1 MSEILSPVLPIG
13 YRLQDSYSIRSLLGQ
28 GGFGITYLA
37 EEEASGRLVVIKENY
52 PAEFSLRHSANYSVS
67 PAGLNKKD
75 EYEWALTAFLNEA
88 RTLTRL
94 RHPNIVTALTVFKSL
109 GTAYYV
115 MDYIGGRPL
124 HEVAPAPQQ
133 LTQEYMLSILRPLL
147 QALQYLHSLPQPML
161 HRDIKPNNILIDT
174 AGSPI
179 LIDFGTARCIMSTHT
194 HTKVGTPGYS
204 PPEQLSTSVTPGP
217 WTDIYALGATC
228 YYLLTGQ
235 TPPDY
240 HNRIFGE
247 PEGLRLA
254 GRADLKGRFSE
265 NLLRSVDRAFMLQP
279 SERWQSA
286 QDWLNA
292 LDSPRK
298 KQPRK
303 ESPDAPVTLVLPSDK
318 KSDAGSRKFH
328 KALIFAAQ
336 QSDFEVLKLLISN
349 GADVNGADKE
359 GRTPLHM
366 AAKGGQIEFVKFLLA
381 APGINVNQA
390 DKEGVTPLHLAA
402 QDGQIESV
410 KLLLAAPGIN
420 VNQVDKCGHPPLR
433 AAAMAGYSKCVK
445 HLLAAPG
452 IDVNL
457 GNALFQA
464 ASNGRESCVK
474 LLLSAPGIDMN
485 QMCNKQTPLYSAIEH
500 GHKECKRL
508 LRSAGASKRPALTE
522 IEKIAIGCGTVI
534 LVVLTTCYYFFGVW
548 GIVVLGLIVWFV
560 GWLIDNFQR

>member
-124 HEVAPAPQQ
+124 HEVAPAPQL

-318 KSDAGSRKFH
+318 KSDVGSQKFN

-336 QSDFEVLKLLISN
+336 ESDVEVLKLLVSN

-366 AAKGGQIEFVKFLLA
+366 AARC
-381 APGINVNQA
+381 
-390 DKEGVTPLHLAA
+390 
-402 QDGQIESV
+402 GQIESV
-410 KLLLAAPGIN
+410 KFLLAVPGID
-420 VNQVDKCGHPPLR
+420 VNKADKDGNTSLHW
-433 AAAMAGYSKCVK
+433 AATWGNPECVRL
-445 HLLAAPG
+445 LLAAPG

-464 ASNGRESCVK
+464 ASNGHDSCVK

-485 QMCNKQTPLYSAIEH
+485 QMCNKQTPLHSAIVH
-500 GHKECKRL
+500 GHKGCKRL
-508 LRSAGASKRPALTE
+508 LRSAGASKRPSLTDN
-522 IEKIAIGCGTVI
+522 EKIAIVCGTVI
-534 LVVLTTCYYFFGVW
+534 LVGPTTCYYFFGVG
-548 GIVVLGLIVWFV
+548 GIVVFFLIVWGV
-560 GWLIDNFQR
+560 GWLLSDIFQR

>member
-318 KSDAGSRKFH
+318 KSDAGSKKFH
-328 KALIFAAQ
+328 KALMFAAQ
-336 QSDFEVLKLLISN
+336 ESDFEVLKLLVSN

-381 APGINVNQA
+381 APGI
-390 DKEGVTPLHLAA
+390 
-402 QDGQIESV
+402 
-410 KLLLAAPGIN
+410 
-420 VNQVDKCGHPPLR
+420 
-433 AAAMAGYSKCVK
+433 
-445 HLLAAPG
+445 
-452 IDVNL
+452 DVNL

-464 ASNGRESCVK
+464 ASNGRDSCVK

-485 QMCNKQTPLYSAIEH
+485 QMCNQQTPLHSAIVH
-500 GHKECKRL
+500 GHKGCKRL
-508 LRSAGASKRPALTE
+508 LRSAGASKRPSLTDN
-522 IEKIAIGCGTVI
+522 EKFAIGCGTVI
-534 LVVLTTCYYFFGVW
+534 LVVPTTCYYFFGVG
-548 GIVVLGLIVWFV
+548 GIVVLFLIVCFV
-560 GWLIDNFQR
+560 GWLSDK